1 MALKTVLLSGLVEL
15 CSQSFF
21 LAFWLGLVT
30 IVVLAGDC

>member
-21 LAFWLGLVT
+21 LVTSWLVT
-30 IVVLAGDC
+30 IVVLAGDY